1 MLAINCQL
9 NAVIKNSTNNI
20 KIETFVLQNKMGI
33 QKGLLYAFK
42 EKIFLYTFVE
52 FFYVKTSE

>member
-1 MLAINCQL
+1 
-9 NAVIKNSTNNI
+9 
-20 KIETFVLQNKMGI
+20 MGI